1 VSVTAGEPPPLL
13 VALAPE
19 QARRRA
25 AQAGWKIAHV
35 IRTAPPARAPA
46 GPLRVIG
53 QKVTAPRAL
62 TLVVAAGSELACRC
76 AASAAE

>member
-1 VSVTAGEPPPLL
+1 MTAGEPPPLL

-35 IRTAPPARAPA
+35 VRTAPPSRAPA
-46 GPLRVIG
+46 GPLRVIR
-53 QKVTAPRAL
+53 QHAVAPRAL
-62 TLVVAAGSELACRC
+62 AVVVAAGSELARRC
-76 AASAAE
+76 AASAPE